1 MTRRQVDVD
10 AASTPSVASMD
21 DELLAITEVARASG
35 VSSRTLRHYDA
46 IGLLRPAHVG
56 RNGYRFYSERELA
69 RLQRILLLR
78 ELGLGLDEI
87 KAIVDDDC
95 DPLDALRRHRVDLLR
110 RGRELQALLATVD
123 TTIESWENGET
134 MSTDEL
140 FAGFDQQR
148 QAAYEQE
155 LVDRF
160 GDDVSEPMAQSRAST
175 VGWEQRD
182 YAEAQSAFASI
193 DDRLVE
199 LIEQGATPDDPAV
212 QAVVTEHY
220 TVVARFWTPDA
231 ERYAGLGQLY
241 VDHPDFRAR
250 YDDVHPRL
258 AEFLRDSMA
267 VYSQEGL

>member
-1 MTRRQVDVD
+1 
-10 AASTPSVASMD
+10 MD
-21 DELLAITEVARASG
+21 DELLATTEVVRASG

-78 ELGLGLDEI
+78 ELGLGLDGI
-87 KAIVDDDC
+87 KAIVDDHC

-110 RGRELQALLATVD
+110 RGQELEALLATVD

-134 MSTDEL
+134 MPANDL
-140 FAGFDQQR
+140 FAGFDPQR

-160 GDDVSEPMAQSRAST
+160 GDDVTEAMAQSGANT
-175 VGWEQRD
+175 AGWGQRD
-182 YAEAQSAFASI
+182 YQDVKRDFASI
-193 DDRLVE
+193 DDRLAE
-199 LIEQGATPDDPAV
+199 LIEQGAAPDDPAV
-212 QAVVTEHY
+212 QAVITEHY

-231 ERYAGLGQLY
+231 ERYAGLGRLY

-250 YDDVHPRL
+250 YDAVHPRL

-267 VYSQEGL
+267 VHARTVLN